1 MKLGENNL
9 RFIILNLLYI
19 FFTISL
25 VNSQENFDYNNIKA
39 KELYEELRCLVCQNQ
54 SLLDSD
60 APLAIDL
67 KNLVLEK
74 LEEGASNDEIK
85 DFLVERYG
93 EFILLKPTF
102 SLKNILLWVAP
113 FMFVIFGFFIT
124 FIFIR
129 KSSGKKHTDSTLGYC
144 GIHMKKHSEPLPFK
158 EEQA

>member
-19 FFTISL
+19 FFTISF
-25 VNSQENFDYNNIKA
+25 VHSQENFDYNNTKA

-102 SLKNILLWVAP
+102 SLKNMW
-113 FMFVIFGFFIT
+113 
-124 FIFIR
+124 
-129 KSSGKKHTDSTLGYC
+129 
-144 GIHMKKHSEPLPFK
+144 
-158 EEQA
+158 

>member
-113 FMFVIFGFFIT
+113 FMFVIFGIFIT

-129 KSSGKKHTDSTLGYC
+129 KSSGKKYTDSTLTKAEEEKL
-144 GIHMKKHSEPLPFK
+144 KKILDRDLLE
-158 EEQA
+158 

>member
-1 MKLGENNL
+1 MKLSENNL
-9 RFIILNLLYI
+9 RFIILNLLCI
-19 FFTISL
+19 FYTISF
-25 VNSQENFDYNNIKA
+25 VNSQENFDYNNTKA

-85 DFLVERYG
+85 KFLVERYG

-102 SLKNILLWVAP
+102 TLKNILLWIAP

-129 KSSGKKHTDSTLGYC
+129 KSSVKKYTDSTLTKAEEEKL
-144 GIHMKKHSEPLPFK
+144 KKILNRDLLE
-158 EEQA
+158 